1 MATSATR
8 IGLVAGEASGDIL
21 GAGLVQALKKRLP
34 QAEFVG
40 IAGPQMQQQGC
51 RTLFDME
58 ELSVMGLIEVL
69 SRIRRLLAMR
79 RSLVDHFIANPPDV
93 FVGIDAPDFNL
104 GLEQQLKQQGIPT
117 VHYVSPTVWA
127 WREKRIVKIARA
139 TNMVLSLLPFEKTF
153 YDRHQVPCTFV
164 GHTLADAIPLE
175 PDQRAARQELGLAD
189 NDKVLA
195 VLPGSRGGEVQRL
208 LPPFLRTVALLQ
220 QRNPGLKVLIP
231 AASDKRREQIESALR
246 DFPGM
251 LEVTVLDGQSR
262 QAMIAADAVLLAS
275 GTASLEAMLCKKPML
290 VAYKFNWL
298 TYQMGKR
305 MYKPKWFSLPNLLAN
320 EELVPE
326 LVQHQVVPQAMA
338 QQLQPMLEN
347 GSPELIRRFEQLHQQ
362 LKIGADERA
371 AEAIIKLL
379 DSAKNAD
386 Q

>member
-1 MATSATR
+1 MTTSVTR

-21 GAGLVQALKKRLP
+21 GAGLIQALKKRLP
-34 QAEFVG
+34 EAEFVG

-69 SRIRRLLAMR
+69 SRIRRLLAVR
-79 RSLVDHFIANPPDV
+79 RSLVEHFTVNPPDV

-104 GLEQQLKQQGIPT
+104 GLEEKLKQQGIPT

-139 TNMVLSLLPFEKTF
+139 TNMVLSLLPFEKIF

-164 GHTLADAIPLE
+164 GHTLADAIPLK
-175 PDQRAARQELGLAD
+175 PDQRAARHELGLDD

-208 LPPFLRTVALLQ
+208 LPPFLQTVSLLQ
-220 QRNPGLKVLIP
+220 QKIPGLKVLIP
-231 AASDKRREQIESALR
+231 AANDRRREQILAGLEDCSAKPDVR
-246 DFPGM
+246 
-251 LEVTVLDGQSR
+251 VLDGQSR
-262 QAMIAADAVLLAS
+262 QVMIAADAVLLAS

-305 MYKPKWFSLPNLLAN
+305 MYKPEWFSLPNLLAN

-326 LVQHQVVPQAMA
+326 LVQHQVVPQTMA
-338 QQLQPMLEN
+338 EKLQPMLEN
-347 GSPELIRRFEQLHQQ
+347 GSPELICRFEQLHQQ

-371 AEAIIKLL
+371 AEAIIRLL
-379 DSAKNAD
+379 NANEHAAI
-386 Q
+386 

>member
-21 GAGLVQALKKRLP
+21 GAGLIQALKKRLP

-51 RTLFDME
+51 STLFDIE

-69 SRIRRLLAMR
+69 SRIRRLLAVR
-79 RSLVDHFIANPPDV
+79 RSVVEHFTAEPPDV

-104 GLEQQLKQQGIPT
+104 GLEEKLKQRGIPT

-175 PDQRAARQELGLAD
+175 PDQRAARQELGLDD

-208 LPPFLRTVALLQ
+208 LPPFLQTVSLLQ
-220 QRNPGLKVLIP
+220 QKIPALKVLIP
-231 AASDKRREQIESALR
+231 AASDRRREQIEAGLDSCAAR
-246 DFPGM
+246 PD
-251 LEVTVLDGQSR
+251 VRVLDGQSR

-320 EELVPE
+320 QELVPE
-326 LVQHQVVPQAMA
+326 LVQHQVVPQIMA
-338 QQLQPMLEN
+338 EKLQPMLEN
-347 GSPELIRRFEQLHQQ
+347 ASPKLIKRFKQLHQQ

-379 DSAKNAD
+379 DSDKNAS